1 MNVLNKNVQA
11 GKNFEKIICVSGGET
26 SIRHRRISF

>member
-11 GKNFEKIICVSGGET
+11 GKNFEKIICVSGGG
-26 SIRHRRISF
+26 RHLLDTEE